1 MLSTC
6 TLSAL
11 DKIMLL
17 LTDVEVKSV
26 PRIIVVDSDWRKT
39 ITNAITL
46 DKGIMKGEKFIVT
59 VQFASMNTLQQKGSL
74 ELSLHNVLASMDK
87 PSNMV
92 VTVENIVTKFVKGR
106 KLEQTFKLSYIV
118 IRK

>member
-46 DKGIMKGEKFIVT
+46 DKGIMKGERFIVT
-59 VQFASMNTLQQKGSL
+59 AQFTSMNTLQQKGSL
-74 ELSLHNVLASMDK
+74 ELALHNVLACMHK
-87 PSNMV
+87 PSNMLI
-92 VTVENIVTKFVKGR
+92 TVENIVTKFVKER
-106 KLEQTFKLSYIV
+106 KIEKINKLSYIV
-118 IRK
+118 IKS